1 MSRIG
6 SSQQTKGV
14 RVPGQGWSPGCNK
27 TGGSCIN
34 EGVGT
39 LSEPDRGAE
48 FTRFAASQAGG
59 LARLAYTLTGD
70 YEAARDLTQDALVAV
85 FRSWERVASADS
97 PVAYARRVL
106 INRRL
111 ADLRRPRVAEL
122 LTAEPDSR
130 CAALSQDG
138 RYDEREALWQ
148 ALSNITVRQRTVLV
162 LRYYEDLTDSEI
174 AELLG
179 CGQSTVRSL
188 AARGLAA
195 LRSSALSPTRLDPS
209 HVEPPEPRST
219 KT

>member
-1 MSRIG
+1 VDRFIAADEVTAG
-6 SSQQTKGV
+6 FPAKHG
-14 RVPGQGWSPGCNK
+14 GPGCSK

-39 LSEPDRGAE
+39 LSEQDRGAD
-48 FTRFAASQAGG
+48 FTRFAASEAGR

-111 ADLRRPRVAEL
+111 ADLRRRKVDEL
-122 LTAEPDSR
+122 LTPDPDVRPGAGS
-130 CAALSQDG
+130 DEG
-138 RYDEREALWQ
+138 RYDDREAVWQ

-162 LRYYEDLTDSEI
+162 LRYYEDLDDSEI

-179 CGQSTVRSL
+179 CRKSTVRSL

-195 LRSSALSPTRLDPS
+195 LRSTALRSTKLERREA
-209 HVEPPEPRST
+209 EPPEPRST

>member
-1 MSRIG
+1 
-6 SSQQTKGV
+6 
-14 RVPGQGWSPGCNK
+14 
-27 TGGSCIN
+27 
-34 EGVGT
+34 

-48 FTRFAASQAGG
+48 FTRFAGSEAGG
-59 LARLAYTLTGD
+59 LARLAYTLTGN

-111 ADLRRPRVAEL
+111 ADLRRPRVDEL
-122 LTAEPDSR
+122 LTPNPDAR
-130 CAALSQDG
+130 RAAGSEEG
-138 RYDEREALWQ
+138 RYDDREAVWQ

-162 LRYYEDLTDSEI
+162 LRYYEDLNDSEI

-179 CGQSTVRSL
+179 CRQSTVRSL

-195 LRSSALSPTRLDPS
+195 LRSTALRSTKLDRREA
-209 HVEPPEPRST
+209 EPPEPRST

>member
-1 MSRIG
+1 VS
-6 SSQQTKGV
+6 
-14 RVPGQGWSPGCNK
+14 
-27 TGGSCIN
+27 
-34 EGVGT
+34 T
-39 LSEPDRGAE
+39 LREPDRGAD
-48 FTRFAASQAGG
+48 FTRFAESQAGS
-59 LARLAYTLTGD
+59 LARLAYTLTGN

-111 ADLRRPRVAEL
+111 ADLRRPKVDEL
-122 LTAEPDSR
+122 LTPEPDTR
-130 CAALSQDG
+130 RAAGSDEG
-138 RYDEREALWQ
+138 RYDDREAVWQ

-162 LRYYEDLTDSEI
+162 LRYYEDLDDSEI

-179 CGQSTVRSL
+179 CRQSTVRSL

-195 LRSSALSPTRLDPS
+195 LRSTAPHSNAVRSTAVLSTRLDRRQA
-209 HVEPPEPRST
+209 EPPEPRST